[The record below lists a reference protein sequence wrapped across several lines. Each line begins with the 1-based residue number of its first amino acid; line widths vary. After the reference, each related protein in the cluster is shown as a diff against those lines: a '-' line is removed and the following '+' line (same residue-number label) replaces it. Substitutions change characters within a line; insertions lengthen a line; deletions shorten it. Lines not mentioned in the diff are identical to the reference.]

1 MVQLLPILIKALET
15 TTNFAGKVMDKI
27 DDERYAKAV
36 IELYGQ
42 EPTYSELDAQIE
54 IIKNATDIPTEKK
67 LALLSAVSAQRDAIR
82 EREIAKKKELA
93 EVVDEGARKKGELA
107 GKIALGVLSG
117 GISLLP
123 DAVNAITDNL
133 LTKGKTDSIDEES
146 ND

>member
-107 GKIALGVLSG
+107 GKIASSVR
-117 GISLLP
+117 
-123 DAVNAITDNL
+123 
-133 LTKGKTDSIDEES
+133 
-146 ND
+146 